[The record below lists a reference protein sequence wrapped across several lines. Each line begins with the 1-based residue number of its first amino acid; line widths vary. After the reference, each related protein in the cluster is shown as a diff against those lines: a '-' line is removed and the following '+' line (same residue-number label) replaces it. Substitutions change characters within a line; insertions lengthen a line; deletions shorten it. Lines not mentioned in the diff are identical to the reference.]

1 MENHD
6 LFASLLSSE
15 GGLTLK
21 AHLDASASAAAVP
34 DADADAAPALAAVR
48 PRCTSETCVTRSG
61 PRGVIEYLHARTLD
75 VPGIFVVPSSA
86 VR

>member
-1 MENHD
+1 MRVAAAERRISMENHD

-61 PRGVIEYLHARTLD
+61 CALRAADR
-75 VPGIFVVPSSA
+75 A
-86 VR
+86 V